1 MKVLFQ
7 LVITMFL
14 TGFLLVFFSDC
25 TRRERFFKYLGTMLM
40 VPAVTISMVSLFVGV
55 WSM

>member
-1 MKVLFQ
+1 MKKK
-7 LVITMFL
+7 
-14 TGFLLVFFSDC
+14 LLA
-25 TRRERFFKYLGTMLM
+25 LILALLM

>member
-14 TGFLLVFFSDC
+14 AGFLLVFFSDC
-25 TRRERFFKYLGTMLM
+25 TRRERLFKYMGTLLM
-40 VPAVTISMVSLFVGV
+40 VPAVTIAMASLFVGV